1 MIDEFYEWVI
11 EESRLRGKRMS
22 KDRRRSGARVET
34 ESFRC
39 AHCGALVIRAAFTSG
54 VINRNHCPFCLWSR
68 HVDWQRAGDR
78 MSACKGKMRPVG
90 LALKRERNKY
100 AADSGE
106 LMVIHACQECGQVSV
121 NRIAADDRAEELLAV
136 FENTGLLTARVRE
149 ALCAAQIE
157 WLTQDKMGIVLRRLY
172 GAAEAGP
179 AARKSEGHR
188 AQQQGNTSPNAK
200 KRYN

>member
-1 MIDEFYEWVI
+1 MVDELMEWMV

-34 ESFRC
+34 EGFRC
-39 AHCGALVIRAAFTSG
+39 ARCGAFVIRDPLHSG
-54 VINRNHCPFCLWSR
+54 VVNRNHCPYCLWSR

-106 LMVIHACQECGQVSV
+106 LMLIHACEECGQVSA
-121 NRIAADDRAEELLAV
+121 NRVAADDCAEEILAV
-136 FENTGLLTARVRE
+136 FENPALLTPRVRQ
-149 ALCAAQIE
+149 ALQSAKIE
-157 WLTQDKMGIVLRRLY
+157 WLGQEKMGVVRRRLFGAEEVDCVAPA
-172 GAAEAGP
+172 GAAP
-179 AARKSEGHR
+179 
-188 AQQQGNTSPNAK
+188 
-200 KRYN
+200 